1 MSVDYTHDY
10 SDHVLLDNKNKYT
23 ELYKLSSSTAAD
35 VNAGD
40 LLLLK
45 TACGRYGMFV
55 ALSAPEPDGTL
66 HLSKYSEVDFIKLET
81 DWLYI
86 LHIIMLT

>member
-23 ELYKLSSSTAAD
+23 ELYRLSSSTASA
-35 VNAGD
+35 VNTGD

-45 TACGRYGMFV
+45 TACGRYGIFV
-55 ALSAPEPDGTL
+55 ALSSADADGTL
-66 HLSKYSEVDFIKLET
+66 HLSKYSEVDFIKLEI
-81 DWLYI
+81 D
-86 LHIIMLT
+86 

>member
-1 MSVDYTHDY
+1 MSIDYTHDY

-23 ELYKLSSSTAAD
+23 ELYKLSGSTAAD

-45 TACGRYGMFV
+45 TACGRYGIFV
-55 ALSAPEPDGTL
+55 ALSTADEDGTL
-66 HLSKYSEVDFIKLET
+66 HLSKYSEVDFIKLEN
-81 DWLYI
+81 D
-86 LHIIMLT
+86 